1 MNKIKLI
8 AACMM
13 LMSFGAVAVSAADL
27 NSVWPA
33 SSLQQTEAQTCLIGG
48 VKNEVVSISSSDIE
62 RRLGMEDGSIKTVT
76 VLSTPKASQ
85 GQLTID
91 GVEVGSYTRIKR
103 EDLDRMI
110 FVPAPDSEG
119 ASMTI
124 LPDGTTK
131 AVLSIALTDGTPT
144 VPTAADAQFDTRTD
158 VPVTD
163 RLPVGDAG
171 GEQLTCRVT
180 KQPTKGQLKVEGTTF
195 SYEPYP
201 GEKGKDTFDYCV
213 TDENGYCS
221 EQATVTIQVEQ
232 FDGVSFSDMEGNAN
246 RYAAEKLSQA
256 GVMTGE
262 TIGNISLFDPD
273 RAVTREEF
281 AVMLTAIMDP
291 DTSAMAACVNTGLSD
306 DQAIPTWEKPYI
318 SAAKQAGIL
327 AGESLNGSEVLT
339 RAEALVMADRV
350 TQTQSAQRISLGL
363 QDATEVPEWATQTY
377 MNWEN
382 AGMLYAPTGNA
393 QPNEPLTRDYAASI
407 LWQVWQSLE
416 Q

>member
-1 MNKIKLI
+1 
-8 AACMM
+8 M
-13 LMSFGAVAVSAADL
+13 LMSFGVVAVSAADL
-27 NSVWPA
+27 STSWPA
-33 SSLQQTEAQTCLIGG
+33 SSQQQIEAQTCLIGG
-48 VKNEVVSISSSDIE
+48 VKNETVSISASDIE
-62 RRLGMEDGSIKTVT
+62 RRLGMEEGSMKNIT

-85 GQLTID
+85 GQLIID
-91 GVEVGSYTRIKR
+91 GVEVGSYTRIQR
-103 EDLDRMI
+103 DDLDRMV

-131 AVLSIALTDGTPT
+131 AVLSIALTEDTPT
-144 VPTAADAQFDTRTD
+144 VPTAADAQFNTRTD
-158 VPVTD
+158 IPVTD
-163 RLPVGDAG
+163 RLPVSDAG
-171 GEQLTCRVT
+171 GQQLTCRVT
-180 KQPTKGQLKVEGTTF
+180 KQPAKGTLTVEGTTF
-195 SYEPYP
+195 TYEPYP

-221 EQATVTIQVEQ
+221 EQATVTIQVEK
-232 FDGVSFSDMEGNAN
+232 FDGVSFSDMDGNAN

-262 TIGNISLFDPD
+262 TIGSVSLFDPD

-281 AVMLTAIMDP
+281 AVMLTALSNP

-306 DQAIPTWEKPYI
+306 DDAIPTWEKPYI
-318 SAAKQAGIL
+318 SAAKQSGIL

-350 TQTQSAQRISLGL
+350 TQTQNADRVPLGL
-363 QDATEVPEWATQTY
+363 QDAAEVPEWATQTY

-382 AGMLYAPTGNA
+382 AGMLYAPTGSA

-407 LWQVWQSLE
+407 LWQVWQSVE

>member
-8 AACMM
+8 VTCIM
-13 LMSFGAVAVSAADL
+13 LMSFGVVAVSAADL
-27 NSVWPA
+27 STSWPA
-33 SSLQQTEAQTCLIGG
+33 SSQQQIEAQTCLIGG
-48 VKNEVVSISSSDIE
+48 VKNETVSISASDIE
-62 RRLGMEDGSIKTVT
+62 RRLGMEEGSMKNIT

-91 GVEVGSYTRIKR
+91 GVEVGSYTRIQR
-103 EDLDRMI
+103 DDLDRMV

-131 AVLSIALTDGTPT
+131 AVLSIALTEDTPT
-144 VPTAADAQFDTRTD
+144 VPTAADAQFNTRTD
-158 VPVTD
+158 IPVTD
-163 RLPVGDAG
+163 RLPVSDAG
-171 GEQLTCRVT
+171 GQQLTCRVT
-180 KQPTKGQLKVEGTTF
+180 KQPAKGTLTVEGTTF
-195 SYEPYP
+195 TYEPYP

-221 EQATVTIQVEQ
+221 EQATVTIQVEK
-232 FDGVSFSDMEGNAN
+232 FDGVSFSDMDGNAN

-262 TIGNISLFDPD
+262 TIGSVSLFDPD

-281 AVMLTAIMDP
+281 AVMLTALSNP

-306 DQAIPTWEKPYI
+306 DDAIPTWEKPYI
-318 SAAKQAGIL
+318 SAAKQSGIL

-350 TQTQSAQRISLGL
+350 TQTQNADRVPLGL
-363 QDATEVPEWATQTY
+363 QDAAEVPEWATQTY

-382 AGMLYAPTGNA
+382 AGMLYAPTGSA

-407 LWQVWQSLE
+407 LWQVWQSVE

>member
-1 MNKIKLI
+1 
-8 AACMM
+8 M
-13 LMSFGAVAVSAADL
+13 LMSFGVVAVSAADL
-27 NSVWPA
+27 STSWPA
-33 SSLQQTEAQTCLIGG
+33 SSQQQIEAQTCMIGG
-48 VKNEVVSISSSDIE
+48 VKNETVSISASDIE
-62 RRLGMEDGSIKTVT
+62 RRLGMEEGSMKNIT

-91 GVEVGSYTRIKR
+91 GVEVGSYTRIQR
-103 EDLDRMI
+103 DDLDRMV

-131 AVLSIALTDGTPT
+131 AVLSIALTEDTPT
-144 VPTAADAQFDTRTD
+144 VPTAADAQFNTRTD
-158 VPVTD
+158 IPVTD
-163 RLPVGDAG
+163 RLPVSDAG
-171 GEQLTCRVT
+171 GQQLTCRVT
-180 KQPTKGQLKVEGTTF
+180 KQPAKGTLTVEGTTF
-195 SYEPYP
+195 TYEPYP

-221 EQATVTIQVEQ
+221 EQATVTIQVEK
-232 FDGVSFSDMEGNAN
+232 FDGVSFSDMDGNAN

-262 TIGNISLFDPD
+262 TIGSVSLFDPD

-281 AVMLTAIMDP
+281 AVMLTALSNP

-306 DQAIPTWEKPYI
+306 DDAIPTWEKPYI
-318 SAAKQAGIL
+318 SAAKQSGIL

-350 TQTQSAQRISLGL
+350 TQTQNADRVPLGL
-363 QDATEVPEWATQTY
+363 QDAAEVPEWATQTY

-382 AGMLYAPTGNA
+382 AGMLYAPTGSA

-407 LWQVWQSLE
+407 LWQVWQSVE